1 MILMALRMSHA
12 GVRQDIAGRRK
23 LKAECPHLCWQRG
36 AAATRTGRI
45 TARYLQDY
53 KSEEIIAAMKPKANV
68 DYNICHPEKCSV
80 DGVCPATRHC
90 EKKILRASHSIRS
103 MPWLLGMFFLLSS
116 KGYKNVLK
124 LLLSES
130 SSA

>member
-12 GVRQDIAGRRK
+12 GVRQDIAGLRK

-36 AAATRTGRI
+36 AGATRTGGI

-90 EKKILRASHSIRS
+90 EKKILRQEQKGEPPIQFG
-103 MPWLLGMFFLLSS
+103 PCLGCSVCSSYCPLKAIKMF
-116 KGYKNVLK
+116 
-124 LLLSES
+124 
-130 SSA
+130 